1 MHGGLI
7 GHARQSIQQARYA
20 KPWQQALLCAVL
32 IAVGVALTVTGEL
45 IGLVPAVL
53 GLLFIGS
60 TVRRDLDLRRSRRAA
75 RLRPPREPVQR

>member
-32 IAVGVALTVTGEL
+32 IAVGVALTVTGERR
-45 IGLVPAVL
+45 GC
-53 GLLFIGS
+53 
-60 TVRRDLDLRRSRRAA
+60 VRRASLFSDERVASLLRSATRTGCRYVGTDVRRF
-75 RLRPPREPVQR
+75 RQ